1 MTVVDTLDQ
10 SALRHGT
17 ETESGRRRRGPIS
30 WNHGRSWSSASTFY
44 LTWNRTWCDAE
55 AIREGQPRRG
65 GRSLKQALEPK
76 GGHNLCVNDDT
87 MRCTAQWATYGGE
100 QASPVSGA
108 GFGGQAVLVARYVRV
123 HGAPA
128 VPPPPDGAVA

>member
-1 MTVVDTLDQ
+1 MRRVLAAAEPIRSALWRKKWEATPMTVVDTLDQ

-65 GRSLKQALEPK
+65 GR
-76 GGHNLCVNDDT
+76 
-87 MRCTAQWATYGGE
+87 
-100 QASPVSGA
+100 
-108 GFGGQAVLVARYVRV
+108 
-123 HGAPA
+123 
-128 VPPPPDGAVA
+128 